1 MRAVILAGG
10 RGTRLEPVTHGAI
23 PKPMAELAGRPVL
36 EHIVRLLAR
45 NGFTQLC
52 CTLACMPEK
61 IRDYFGDGS
70 AFGVHMEYRVE
81 DKPLGTA
88 GAVKNCRD
96 FYQGRSFLVISGD
109 AVCDFDLRALF
120 EAHRRLDGAVTM
132 ALCAHEAPV
141 SYGLVVTDARGA
153 ARSFIEKP
161 PWEKVATDL
170 VNTGIYAVSPRAM
183 ELVPE
188 GVPYD
193 FARDLFPR
201 LLAREEGLFG
211 LPMEGYWRDIGDP
224 RSYYQAN
231 LDAMDGRLR
240 LEAAPPA
247 RPAPE
252 EEPREREAGLYACR
266 SIYRTARRARLMRA
280 LAGNLMEAGADF
292 SDGLRLDAAPGGVH
306 IAPCPNR
313 EALVIESDSAETV
326 QQFQDLVRRLDRES

>member
-1 MRAVILAGG
+1 M
-10 RGTRLEPVTHGAI
+10 
-23 PKPMAELAGRPVL
+23 
-36 EHIVRLLAR
+36 
-45 NGFTQLC
+45 
-52 CTLACMPEK
+52 
-61 IRDYFGDGS
+61 
-70 AFGVHMEYRVE
+70 
-81 DKPLGTA
+81 
-88 GAVKNCRD
+88 
-96 FYQGRSFLVISGD
+96 
-109 AVCDFDLRALF
+109 
-120 EAHRRLDGAVTM
+120 
-132 ALCAHEAPV
+132 
-141 SYGLVVTDARGA
+141 
-153 ARSFIEKP
+153 RSFIEKP
-161 PWEKVATDL
+161 PWEKVVTDL

-240 LEAAPPA
+240 LEAAPPG

-292 SDGLRLDAAPGGVH
+292 SDGLRLDAAPAGCTSPP
-306 IAPCPNR
+306 APTGKPWS
-313 EALVIESDSAETV
+313 LSPT
-326 QQFQDLVRRLDRES
+326 RRKPYSSFRTWSGDWTGRADRPGRAHASRPGLPAKAPVPGHTRSGPDGAPAPRATPV